1 MKTGILIIAA
11 FLIIVAGSA
20 EAIVIDSRAPDGTWE
35 NVSVDTRPGLQ
46 VNYLLGQPKD
56 AGERPVFL
64 LFNGGEG
71 AGTYELLNDG
81 TINLS
86 VSFLAR
92 TAPLF
97 VTNGASVAIMQPPSD
112 RRRGGMSCGFR
123 ASEDHLQDIGKVI
136 ESLAHRGF
144 QRIFLTGHSN
154 GTFSAAFAGSK
165 IENDRIK
172 GVVLLSSVSVLWQ
185 CYIGPY
191 ISTIK
196 YPVLMVHHRDDG
208 CHVTPFSNAKKLFS
222 TLPPKA
228 AFVEVRGG
236 ADPRG
241 DACRSLHRHAFVG
254 MEKEVIEAITDWAG
268 NRKVPEIIGK

>member
-11 FLIIVAGSA
+11 FLIIAAGSA
-20 EAIVIDSRAPDGTWE
+20 EAIVVDSQGPDGTWE

-46 VNYLLGQPKD
+46 VSYLLGQPKN
-56 AGERPVFL
+56 AGERSVFL

-97 VTNGASVAIMQPPSD
+97 VRDGVSVAIMQPPSD
-112 RRRGGMSCGFR
+112 RVRGGMSCGFR

-144 QRIFLTGHSN
+144 ERIFLTGHSN
-154 GTFSAAFAGSK
+154 GTFSAAFAGSR
-165 IENDRIK
+165 IENNRIK
-172 GVVLLSSVSVLWQ
+172 GVVLLSSISTLWH

-191 ISTIK
+191 ISTVR
-196 YPVLMVHHRDDG
+196 YRVLMVHHRDDG
-208 CHVTPFSNAKKLFS
+208 CRVTPFSGAKKLFS
-222 TLPPKA
+222 ALPPKA

-254 MEKEVIEAITDWAG
+254 REKEVIETITDWAG
-268 NRKVPEIIGK
+268 TGKAPEIIGE